1 MFSIKNFTPQQLA
14 WILALIIAL
23 PIATTFGIVYTNF
36 WYGCVF
42 FIIILLFVF
51 FVVQYFIDTYIQ
63 RKIKLIYK
71 LIYQT
76 KATKREETY
85 YKYILP
91 KKTID
96 EVNKDVEKWATNYE
110 EEMALRL
117 QNEQYRKEFLQNLSH
132 EFKTPIFSIQGYI
145 DALIDEDDIDELTQK
160 KFLTNAQKNIQR
172 LVHLVNDVDEIST
185 LELGIKQLN
194 KKVFSITDLVK
205 EVFETLSFKA
215 KEAKVTM
222 SIKKGTEANV
232 EVVADEDK
240 IRQVLI
246 NLVENAIKYSKQ
258 NGNVVVSMYK
268 TDNNL
273 VLIEITDDGIG
284 IEDEHLNRIFE
295 RFYRTDKGRSRNVG
309 GSGLGLA
316 ICKHI
321 VEAHQQTIHVRS
333 AVNVGT
339 TIGFELPQKT
349 KSTLNN

>member
-1 MFSIKNFTPQQLA
+1 MFKIKNFTPQQLA
-14 WILALIIAL
+14 WILALILSL
-23 PIATTFGIVYTNF
+23 PIAIAFALVFTSF
-36 WYGCVF
+36 WYGCLF
-42 FIIILLFVF
+42 FAMLLLFIF
-51 FVVQYFIDTYIQ
+51 FVAQYFIDEYIQ

-96 EVNKDVEKWATNYE
+96 EVNKDVENWAANYE
-110 EEMALRL
+110 KEQAQRL
-117 QNEQYRKEFLQNLSH
+117 QNEQFRKEFLQNLSH

-145 DALIDEDDIDELTQK
+145 DALIEEEDIDSITQK

-172 LVHLVNDVDEIST
+172 LVHLVNDVDEITT
-185 LELGIKQLN
+185 LELGKQELN
-194 KKVFSITDLVK
+194 KVAFCINDLVK

-215 KEAKVTM
+215 KDLNISLTL
-222 SIKKGTEANV
+222 KKDTEPNIDV
-232 EVVADEDK
+232 IGDEDK

-246 NLVENAIKYSKQ
+246 NLVENAIKYGKQ
-258 NGNVVVSMYK
+258 NGQIVVSIYK
-268 TDNNL
+268 TDNKL
-273 VLIEITDDGIG
+273 VLIEVTDDGIG
-284 IEDEHLNRIFE
+284 IEEEHKNRIFE

-321 VEAHQQTIHVRS
+321 IEAHQQTIHLRS

-339 TIGFELPQKT
+339 TIGFNLPQK
-349 KSTLNN
+349 SRF

>member
-1 MFSIKNFTPQQLA
+1 MFSLKNFTPQQLA
-14 WILALIIAL
+14 WILAIILAL
-23 PIATTFGIVYTNF
+23 PIATAFGLVFTSF
-36 WYGCVF
+36 WYGCLF
-42 FIIILLFVF
+42 FVVLLLFIF
-51 FVVQYFIDTYIQ
+51 SVVQYFIEIYIQ

-96 EVNKDVEKWATNYE
+96 EVNKEVETWATNYAQE
-110 EEMALRL
+110 LAQRV

-132 EFKTPIFSIQGYI
+132 EFKTPIFSIQGYVE
-145 DALIDEDDIDELTQK
+145 ALIDEEDIDEATQK
-160 KFLTNAQKNIQR
+160 RFLKNAQKNIQR

-185 LELGIKQLN
+185 LELG
-194 KKVFSITDLVK
+194 KKELHKKRFIINDLIK
-205 EVFETLSFKA
+205 EVIDTLSFKA
-215 KEAKVTM
+215 KDANVTT
-222 SIKKGTEANV
+222 SIKKGTEINI
-232 EVVADEDK
+232 EVFADEDK

-258 NGNVVVSMYK
+258 NGQIVVSMYK
-268 TDNNL
+268 TDNHF
-273 VLIEITDDGIG
+273 VLIEVTDDGIG

-309 GSGLGLA
+309 GTGLGLA

-321 VEAHQQTIHVRS
+321 IEAHQQTIHVRS
-333 AVNVGT
+333 AINVGT
-339 TIGFELPQKT
+339 TIGFSLPQKA
-349 KSTLNN
+349 